1 MSMDTISQ
9 HYEDLDCAID
19 DIRGLLNEWLAELD
33 RATPDASPSTIRES
47 SSSESPPSSSRHP
60 DAFGTNGHSSASN
73 RDASEEKALEGN
85 ESEESPADEDPSSS
99 PNGSPHHQPP
109 VSTNDRSPHAAE
121 NTAVSD
127 GKANAS
133 AQGRVSRQTQNE
145 PSVIETGQ
153 HPSEPDNNASVVR
166 YAQVV
171 LHEWLA
177 NLVQHA
183 DFEERSPEIRVQIRV
198 EKRTITCTVTDNSRG
213 FDLQS
218 QLAEQRN
225 SAQALPERGMGLRI
239 INACTQSCTYR
250 PMDNGWHRFKFSIPA
265 DHEPWLTMLF

>member
-47 SSSESPPSSSRHP
+47 SSSVSPPSSSRRPH
-60 DAFGTNGHSSASN
+60 AFGINGHSSASN
-73 RDASEEKALEGN
+73 RDASEENA
-85 ESEESPADEDPSSS
+85 SEESTAEEDPSSS
-99 PNGSPHHQPP
+99 PNVSSHPQPP
-109 VSTNDRSPHAAE
+109 VSTNNRPPHAAE
-121 NTAVSD
+121 NTAAGD
-127 GKANAS
+127 EDADAS
-133 AQGRVSRQTQNE
+133 AQGPVSRQTQNE
-145 PSVIETGQ
+145 PSGIETEQ
-153 HPSEPDNNASVVR
+153 HPSESDNNASVVR

-183 DFEERSPEIRVQIRV
+183 DFEERSPEIRVQIRA

-218 QLAEQRN
+218 KLAEQRN

>member
-33 RATPDASPSTIRES
+33 RDPPDGSPSKVHEPS
-47 SSSESPPSSSRHP
+47 SSAPPPSSPRP
-60 DAFGTNGHSSASN
+60 PNVFGTNGHASTSRKN
-73 RDASEEKALEGN
+73 TPEKDTSDEDAVEEFAPPRPDDEDASAPPSTSDASPPRAAMDASSGAAGEASSQDAEPKGSQNDLSVIDT
-85 ESEESPADEDPSSS
+85 ES
-99 PNGSPHHQPP
+99 
-109 VSTNDRSPHAAE
+109 RSPE
-121 NTAVSD
+121 SD
-127 GKANAS
+127 NHS
-133 AQGRVSRQTQNE
+133 
-145 PSVIETGQ
+145 
-153 HPSEPDNNASVVR
+153 SVVR

-183 DFEERSPEIRVQIRV
+183 DFEERSPEIRVQIRA
-198 EKRTITCTVTDNSRG
+198 EKHTITCTVTDNSRG

-265 DHEPWLTMLF
+265 DHEPWLSMLF